1 MTKPKCIILP
11 FQDPKVD
18 GIGLGLHFL
27 LSNLIAVHTGL
38 AECWF
43 GFWAG
48 KIFTSSDTLTAYT
61 RMQDA
66 TTDKPPQTGAQQ
78 KIRFW
83 VLGQMNAEA
92 VRLSLSDNEKKSQTV
107 PESFAFST
115 LDHLVGFRK
124 QIIGWLGRCGL
135 PMAVHRLPNAL
146 WHERGSLE
154 GLRRIGQALEK
165 YYIHSAFPNS
175 NPIDISLFET
185 AVNTAPESFMAN
197 NLLGWAHYRNQNA
210 PLAKRSFE
218 RALALNPYSP
228 AVASGL
234 MWCAFLERDEEATV
248 HWATQKAAFREED
261 VAAAAAIARKR
272 FE

>member
-1 MTKPKCIILP
+1 VTKPKCIIMP
-11 FQDPKVD
+11 FQEPEAD
-18 GIGLGLHFL
+18 GIGLSLHFL
-27 LSNLIAVHTGL
+27 LANLIAVHNGF

-43 GFWAG
+43 GYWAG
-48 KIFTSSDTLTAYT
+48 RIFSSPDTLMAYT

-66 TTDKPPQTGAQQ
+66 TIDQPPKGAQQ

-83 VLGQMNAEA
+83 IHGQMSGEA
-92 VRLSLSDNEKKSQTV
+92 VRLSLSDNQKKTQTV
-107 PESFAFST
+107 HESFTFST

-124 QIIGWLGRCGL
+124 QIIEWLRRCGL
-135 PMAVHRLPNAL
+135 PMTIHRLPNAL
-146 WHERGSLE
+146 WHERSSLE

-165 YYIHSAFPNS
+165 YYIHSAFGNS
-175 NPIDISLFET
+175 NPINISFFET

-197 NLLGWAHYRNQNA
+197 NLLGWAHYRNRNA
-210 PLAKRSFE
+210 PRAKRYFE

-228 AVASGL
+228 GVASGL

-248 HWATQKAAFREED
+248 YWASQKAAFREED
-261 VAAAAAIARKR
+261 VAAAAVIAHKR